1 VKKMHLILQPLLLR
15 RVKADVEHMLPKK
28 REYVLFAPMTKEQT
42 DLYNVIGDKKID
54 TRKYLEDR
62 VVERLTKA
70 KDAPTPTS
78 KSKSKSVPNTAK
90 KTTKKVA
97 KKVVEREESSSED
110 DMPLREVVLRTRALE
125 STKPTPKNAFQSMM
139 QKRSPSTSSTAS
151 LKRKSQETLSTPPS
165 KSAKSSRSST
175 PATSV
180 RGRKRKGRKSYAE
193 ADASGEDDLSDD
205 EFEQRLAEELD
216 GSDKPQDLDVDE
228 SPEEIERARIL
239 ELASK

>member
-1 VKKMHLILQPLLLR
+1 MKKMHLILQPLLLR

-54 TRKYLEDR
+54 TRKYLEDK
-62 VVERLTKA
+62 VVERLTRA
-70 KDAPTPTS
+70 KDTTALPAKATP
-78 KSKSKSVPNTAK
+78 AK
-90 KTTKKVA
+90 KNEKKIAA
-97 KKVVEREESSSED
+97 KKIAAKRVVEKEDSSNED
-110 DMPLREVVLRTRALE
+110 DMPLREVVLRPRALE
-125 STKPTPKNAFQSMM
+125 AGKPTPKNAFQSMM

-151 LKRKSQETLSTPPS
+151 LKRKSQEALSTPAS
-165 KSAKSSRSST
+165 KSAKSIRSST
-175 PATSV
+175 PATSI
-180 RGRKRKGRKSYAE
+180 RGRKRKGRKSYTE

-216 GSDKPQDLDVDE
+216 GSDKVQDVDGDE
-228 SPEEIERARIL
+228 SPEDIERARIL